1 MMTIEHMDFSE
12 EERIMRKVEVVS
24 YNPEWQSRFEE
35 EAGKLRRLFEGE
47 LVAIH
52 HIGSTSVEGL
62 AAKPIIDM
70 MPVVRDI
77 ERVDAYTE
85 RMEALGYRGLGEYSI
100 PKRRYFRKGEEE
112 RTVHV
117 HVFEEGNP
125 DVVRHLAFRDYL
137 RTFPEV
143 RDTYGELK
151 LQLATQHP
159 EDMEGYIQGKHEW
172 IIETERLATK
182 WYKENH
188 GV

>member
-1 MMTIEHMDFSE
+1 MMIIEHMDFSE
-12 EERIMRKVEVVS
+12 EERIMRKVEVVA
-24 YNPEWQSRFEE
+24 YHPEWKHRFEE
-35 EAGKLRRLFEGE
+35 EAGKLSRLFEGE
-47 LVAIH
+47 IVAIH

-85 RMEALGYRGLGEYSI
+85 RMEALGYRGLGEYGI

-125 DVVRHLAFRDYL
+125 DVLRHLAFRDYL

-143 RDTYGELK
+143 RDAYGELK
-151 LQLATQHP
+151 LQLAVQHP

>member
-1 MMTIEHMDFSE
+1 
-12 EERIMRKVEVVS
+12 MRKVEVVK
-24 YNPEWQSRFEE
+24 YNPEWNQKFEE
-35 EAGKLRRLFEGE
+35 EAAKLSRLFEE
-47 LVAIH
+47 KLVAIH

-77 ERVDAYTE
+77 ERVDDCME
-85 RMEALGYRGLGEYSI
+85 RMEALGYRGLGEYGI

-125 DVVRHLAFRDYL
+125 DVIRHLAFRDYL
-137 RTFPEV
+137 RAYPDV
-143 RDTYGELK
+143 RDAYGELK
-151 LQLATQHP
+151 LQLAAHHP
-159 EDMEGYIQGKHEW
+159 DDMEGYIQGKHDW

-182 WYKENH
+182 WYKENQD
-188 GV
+188 V